1 MSELV
6 DEHDLGSCVIMAWGF
21 ESPLPHHILLLRNIE
36 KMAYKIAIL
45 QGDGVGPEVTSES
58 IKCLNIIGEK
68 FNHIFDIEFG
78 LIGGTAIDSTG
89 NPFPQK
95 TEILCEKSDAILFGA
110 VGGPKWDNN
119 TFNVRPEGGI
129 LALRK
134 KLKTFANLR
143 PVKVFP
149 SLINSSPIKP
159 KYIRGVDILIVRELT
174 GGLYFAKPKKR
185 WNTSTGQRGIDTLK
199 YTEKEIERILNVGF
213 QLAQQRR
220 KKLTSV
226 DKFNV
231 LESSRL
237 WRELA
242 IKISNHYPEVEL
254 EHILVDNMAMKLI
267 SQPKSFDVVVS
278 ENTFGDI
285 ISDEAAIISS
295 SLGMLPSA
303 SISNLNSNNKSK
315 YKSKF
320 PFLYEPIHGS
330 APDIAGQ
337 NKANPIG
344 SILSL
349 AMMLEFSFGLSK
361 ESKAIEKSVKKI
373 LSQGYRTADIASNQD
388 ITVST
393 SKMGDLISK
402 NI

>member
-1 MSELV
+1 M
-6 DEHDLGSCVIMAWGF
+6 
-21 ESPLPHHILLLRNIE
+21 
-36 KMAYKIAIL
+36 KYKIAIL

-58 IKCLNIIGEK
+58 IKCLEAVSKK
-68 FNHIFDIEFG
+68 FNHVFDIEFG
-78 LIGGTAIDSTG
+78 LIGGIAIDKSG
-89 NPFPQK
+89 NPLPK
-95 TEILCEKSDAILFGA
+95 ETEILCEKSDAILFGA
-110 VGGPKWDNN
+110 VGGPKWDNEN
-119 TFNVRPEGGI
+119 FNIRPEGGI
-129 LALRK
+129 LAIRK
-134 KLKTFANLR
+134 KLKAFANLR

-159 KYIRGVDILIVRELT
+159 KYIRGVDIMIVRELT

-185 WNTSTGQRGIDTLK
+185 WNTARGKRGIDTLK
-199 YTEKEIERILNVGF
+199 YTEKEIERILDVGF
-213 QLAQQRR
+213 KLAQQRQ

-237 WRELA
+237 WREIA
-242 IKISNHYPEVEL
+242 INVGRNYPDVEL

-267 SQPKSFDVVVS
+267 SQPKSFDVIVS

-303 SISNLNSNNKSK
+303 SIGEKHAM
-315 YKSKF
+315 
-320 PFLYEPIHGS
+320 YEPVHGS

-349 AMMLEFSFGLSK
+349 AMMLNLSFGLYH
-361 ESKAIEKSVKKI
+361 ESQAIEKSVNNI
-373 LSQGYRTADIASNQD
+373 LSQGFRTSDIATNQKD
-388 ITVST
+388 IIST
-393 SKMGDLISK
+393 SDMGDLISS

>member
-1 MSELV
+1 M
-6 DEHDLGSCVIMAWGF
+6 
-21 ESPLPHHILLLRNIE
+21 
-36 KMAYKIAIL
+36 
-45 QGDGVGPEVTSES
+45 
-58 IKCLNIIGEK
+58 
-68 FNHIFDIEFG
+68 
-78 LIGGTAIDSTG
+78 
-89 NPFPQK
+89 
-95 TEILCEKSDAILFGA
+95 
-110 VGGPKWDNN
+110 
-119 TFNVRPEGGI
+119 
-129 LALRK
+129 
-134 KLKTFANLR
+134 
-143 PVKVFP
+143 
-149 SLINSSPIKP
+149 
-159 KYIRGVDILIVRELT
+159 IVRELT

-185 WNTSTGQRGIDTLK
+185 WNTARGKRGIDTLK
-199 YTEKEIERILNVGF
+199 YTEKEIERILDVGF
-213 QLAQQRR
+213 KLAQQRQ

-237 WRELA
+237 WREIA
-242 IKISNHYPEVEL
+242 INVGRNYPDVEL

-267 SQPKSFDVVVS
+267 SQPKSFDVIVS

-303 SISNLNSNNKSK
+303 SISGLKTNKTSKSNKSQL
-315 YKSKF
+315 

-349 AMMLEFSFGLSK
+349 AMMLNLSFGLYH
-361 ESKAIEKSVKKI
+361 ESQAIEKSVNNI
-373 LSQGYRTADIASNQD
+373 LSQGFRTSDIATNQKD
-388 ITVST
+388 IIST
-393 SKMGDLISK
+393 SDMGDLISS